1 MNAKSKMSNNKRGII
16 SGLLAALSFATYV
29 LINRYVYINFHP
41 DVFNYTATFLISG
54 GFFALIALFLSR
66 FKNKVKIVV
75 DKSIWPV
82 AFNGVIAGIGL
93 GTFVFGQGYTTAVN
107 ASILATSTA
116 ITTAV
121 FSKYMLKDSLS
132 RRQLFWFATMF
143 IGLYIAIVGFNKIHL
158 NKGDLIVIGS
168 CFILGFTNTFS
179 KILMK
184 KNSSQFIADV
194 RLVSG
199 GLFFFLVGWLLSGS
213 GLLVM
218 SAHWWPLL
226 AGFFFWVTI
235 RFFYASVHYI
245 SPTRAI
251 VLANTHPIVTPIV
264 GVLVLSEPYAIT
276 KLLGSVIVLTSIYFI
291 NKK

>member
-1 MNAKSKMSNNKRGII
+1 MSNNQKGII
-16 SGLLAALSFATYV
+16 AGVLAALSFATYV

-41 DVFNYTATFLISG
+41 NVFNYTATFLISG
-54 GFFALIALFLSR
+54 GFFALIALLVE
-66 FKNKVKIVV
+66 KVKDKKVV
-75 DKSIWPV
+75 IDKSAWPA
-82 AFNGVIAGIGL
+82 AFNGVVAGIGL

-116 ITTAV
+116 ITTAI

-132 RRQLFWFATMF
+132 RRQVLWFVIMF
-143 IGLYIAIVGFNKIHL
+143 MGLYVAIVGFHKFHL

-184 KNSSQFIADV
+184 KHSSQFIADV

-199 GLFFFLVGWLLSGS
+199 GLLFVLLGLLISGS
-213 GLLVM
+213 GFLIR

-235 RFFYASVHYI
+235 RFFYAAVHYI
-245 SPTRAI
+245 NPTRAI
-251 VLANTHPIVTPIV
+251 VLANSHPIVTPIV
-264 GVLVLSEPYAIT
+264 GVLILSEPYANT
-276 KLLGSVIVLTSIYFI
+276 KLLGSVVILTSIYFI
-291 NKK
+291 NK